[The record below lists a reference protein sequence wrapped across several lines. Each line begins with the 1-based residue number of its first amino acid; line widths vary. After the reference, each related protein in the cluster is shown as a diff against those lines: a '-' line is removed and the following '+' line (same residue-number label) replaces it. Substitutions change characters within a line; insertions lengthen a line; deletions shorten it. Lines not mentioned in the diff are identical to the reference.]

1 MKAGRES
8 KRESKRESE
17 RKSKRGLD
25 YRLSFADVPVI
36 RLLSNHN
43 LKN

>member
-8 KRESKRESE
+8 KRESKHE
-17 RKSKRGLD
+17 SKRGLD
-25 YRLSFADVPVI
+25 YRLSFADVQVI
-36 RLLSNHN
+36 RLLSYHN